1 MFLNFASKSSKFQC
15 KLLGYGYAATDNRT
29 NDEGSYVTATDNR
42 TNDQGYGY
50 GYGSSDDDSL
60 LDDAKS
66 NIYGLKLER
75 KSLKITTK
83 ILNYQKIKFCF
94 LPSQS
99 FDFLWWKFWIA
110 NRYGNGQE
118 VEVKIRTPGGTAR
131 RGSQATDEGMAL
143 LKKFFM

>member
-66 NIYGLKLER
+66 NIYGLKLQRKKYDFTR
-75 KSLKITTK
+75 KS
-83 ILNYQKIKFCF
+83 KFCF
-94 LPSQS
+94 LPPHN
-99 FDFLWWKFWIA
+99 FDF
-110 NRYGNGQE
+110 
-118 VEVKIRTPGGTAR
+118 V
-131 RGSQATDEGMAL
+131 
-143 LKKFFM
+143 